1 MIFEDRVKLA
11 TDLKTLKQVA
21 IKILKVGKEHLAY
34 SSKEEALRCLHSEAN
49 ILQTCTERKI
59 QGVIK
64 IKDCSFD
71 GTLVKELCDD
81 YSNSDD
87 EENSSAKVGRQLK
100 KLRLSENSS
109 EESRILKR

>member
-1 MIFEDRVKLA
+1 MQI
-11 TDLKTLKQVA
+11 
-21 IKILKVGKEHLAY
+21 
-34 SSKEEALRCLHSEAN
+34 
-49 ILQTCTERKI
+49 CTERKV

-81 YSNSDD
+81 YSNSD

-109 EESRILKR
+109 EESRILKRSYPICYCVMSFVEYGELHRLVDLNQNMSENLVKYVFMQLV